1 MLISSS
7 TISQKFF
14 STLKK
19 SVKTGAC
26 YFRCLGYQRYSDM
39 KSAHLP
45 CMDHRSIFNQSSHET
60 DILTVIH
67 SLFFCPHPLFLAT
80 IRFLEIIFL
89 VSLFPQH
96 LNNCCMSHSDIYLIS
111 ILLVELPAN

>member
-14 STLKK
+14 STSKK
-19 SVKTGAC
+19 SVKTSAC

-39 KSAHLP
+39 KSADLP
-45 CMDHRSIFNQSSHET
+45 CMDHRSIFNQSSPET

-96 LNNCCMSHSDIYLIS
+96 LNNCCVSHSDIYLIS